1 MALHRKGFQ
10 QRQQTIHCR
19 HSTQHGVAEEEQQSA
34 VGEPDGITG
43 ALVDES
49 DASTRAEPQRHPL
62 AHALASCA

>member
-10 QRQQTIHCR
+10 QRQQTIHR
-19 HSTQHGVAEEEQQSA
+19 GHSTQHGEAEKEQQSA
-34 VGEPDGITG
+34 IGERDGIAG

-62 AHALASCA
+62 AHGLASCA